1 MYRTVFLS
9 AFPMWQDSTQ
19 LFSKRISKRVLIKNN
34 PLPHGPIKLTW
45 LDKNTVCPVMS
56 FDRILPRI
64 EHFTNI
70 QVYCPV
76 CLIYIKNLT
85 SCPSY
90 LLWDLT
96 CTNYFAKK
104 NSKRVLIKKIKACQD
119 CQFKWHD
126 LTRSVCLSTHF
137 TWQSRCSVC
146 LVNRMSWTCQPSCL
160 NWLDTWI
167 LFELFY
173 KVVPLLSCH
182 LLAISRV
189 DIFLCLVS
197 GLERQD

>member
-34 PLPHGPIKLTW
+34 HLPHGPIKLTW
-45 LDKNTVCPVMS
+45 LEKNTVCPVMS

-104 NSKRVLIKKIKACQD
+104 NSKRVLIKKIKSCQD
-119 CQFKWHD
+119 CHFKWLD
-126 LTRSVCLSTHF
+126 LTRPVCLLTSLDRAVV
-137 TWQSRCSVC
+137 QSVK
-146 LVNRMSWTCQPSCL
+146 LTEWIDWTTIIQ
-160 NWLDTWI
+160 
-167 LFELFY
+167 Y
-173 KVVPLLSCH
+173 
-182 LLAISRV
+182 
-189 DIFLCLVS
+189 
-197 GLERQD
+197 